1 MQHDEITNSFRIV
14 VVTPLMR
21 RCHQL
26 QSSCKMVQNF
36 LPCIGCEREFVKVF
50 IDSCTDFVA
59 HETVFMG
66 IVMCGTPGGAVPL
79 GMYLTNEMSIASM
92 GLIFQGLL
100 SAVGENAFCGRG
112 TQGPESAMADDGMEI
127 RGFLEVFPLCRRRR
141 CCFHIYQNGNEVS

>member
-1 MQHDEITNSFRIV
+1 MQHDEKTNSFRIV

-26 QSSCKMVQNF
+26 QSSWKMVQNF
-36 LPCIGCEREFVKVF
+36 LPCIACEREFVKVF

-79 GMYLTNEMSIASM
+79 GMYLTNEMSIFFIYYYF
-92 GLIFQGLL
+92 LYIFLVL
-100 SAVGENAFCGRG
+100 RS
-112 TQGPESAMADDGMEI
+112 
-127 RGFLEVFPLCRRRR
+127 
-141 CCFHIYQNGNEVS
+141 CFSLRNPAAI